1 MSGLPLNVDWQQ
13 ILLHLLNFVLLFG
26 ILYFLLYKPVKEF
39 MQKRV
44 DYYKDMDDKAKAG
57 LAQAEQA
64 KSEYEDKLKN
74 VNAQIEQM
82 KQDASAKLQ
91 EEKKRALENAGKEAE
106 KIVAD
111 AKDKASKEHDRMIA
125 DARNEITELIGEAA
139 EKIVMGGDVS
149 ESYDS
154 FFNSVEG
161 KE

>member
-1 MSGLPLNVDWQQ
+1 MNGLPLNVDWQQ

-26 ILYFLLYKPVKEF
+26 ILYFLLYKPVKDF
-39 MQKRV
+39 MSKRV
-44 DYYKDMDDKAKAG
+44 NYYKDMDDKAKAE
-57 LAQAEQA
+57 LEEAQKA

-74 VNAQIEQM
+74 ADAQIEEL
-82 KQDASAKLQ
+82 KQKAGAELQ
-91 EEKKRALENAGKEAE
+91 SERKRSLENADKEAQ
-106 KIVAD
+106 KIIAD
-111 AKDKASKEHDRMIA
+111 AKEKADREHDRMIA
-125 DARNEITELIGEAA
+125 DARNEITQLIGEAA